1 MKRSHIIANVVVA
14 ILIAIVFWGIP
25 DDLAWLSR
33 IVLVSTIIGF
43 IGILVFIALR
53 FREKPTE

>member
-14 ILIAIVFWGIP
+14 ILIAVVFWGIP

-33 IVLVSTIIGF
+33 IVLVGTIVGF
-43 IGILVFIALR
+43 IAVLGFIAFR

>member
-14 ILIAIVFWGIP
+14 VAIAGVFWGIP

-33 IVLVSTIIGF
+33 V
-43 IGILVFIALR
+43 ILVTTIFGFVGLLVYIGLR
-53 FREKPTE
+53 FRDDPTE